1 MNKEADKP
9 DNGFVLWFKNATQ
22 YSILVLVCVIL
33 FIMLIIGTKDKI
45 NMNFSKRSNQY
56 VIGGLLLII
65 LYIYRTNVD
74 HVFNEIRKDAI
85 NPGSGIIRKN
95 IISAK
100 AKLLSLNDGYVRTQ
114 YENIIMGMDDLVN
127 NLMLQTVLSVNQS
140 NPQQSLIQLGELNN
154 AKAALN
160 NVMKFIDGK

>member
-1 MNKEADKP
+1 MEKRDMYNI
-9 DNGFVLWFKNATQ
+9 GLIF
-22 YSILVLVCVIL
+22 
-33 FIMLIIGTKDKI
+33 IIGFFAYLI
-45 NMNFSKRSNQY
+45 FRRMNYQEGF
-56 VIGGLLLII
+56 
-65 LYIYRTNVD
+65 D
-74 HVFNEIRKDAI
+74 
-85 NPGSGIIRKN
+85 GSGNASTSSSTNGIAGNSSTYLSQIQSQNTKFSDSFN
-95 IISAK
+95 IT
-100 AKLLSLNDGYVRTQ
+100 NYRTQ

>member
-1 MNKEADKP
+1 MEKRDIYNM
-9 DNGFVLWFKNATQ
+9 
-22 YSILVLVCVIL
+22 C
-33 FIMLIIGTKDKI
+33 LI
-45 NMNFSKRSNQY
+45 F
-56 VIGGLLLII
+56 VIGIFAYII
-65 LYIYRTNVD
+65 FRRMNYYQEGFD
-74 HVFNEIRKDAI
+74 
-85 NPGSGIIRKN
+85 GSGNASTSSSTNGVAGNSSAYLSQIQSQNTKFSDSFN
-95 IISAK
+95 IT
-100 AKLLSLNDGYVRTQ
+100 NYRTQ